1 MDRPVAGGPVTAA
14 LTPYLLAVAVIA
26 YWVLL
31 LYAAVKS
38 LPLRRACREAS
49 ERLAGED

>member
-1 MDRPVAGGPVTAA
+1 MNPAA

-31 LYAAVKS
+31 LYAAYGS
-38 LPLRRACREAS
+38 IDLWRQSREAS
-49 ERLAGED
+49 ERLAGEERP